1 MLGALTGHQQEK
13 SRTVIMS
20 KRFFAFRSFKI
31 HSCSCTR
38 TKHCRRL
45 HHGARRCDIRR
56 HHSWSPNPSPI
67 HSLFYYKTY
76 FAVLKG
82 THGSCIYIEI
92 GINLDGS
99 DAKAARLKQTAH
111 AANRHPFSQARH
123 DTTRYYN
130 VFHDWRRGD

>member
-1 MLGALTGHQQEK
+1 MVTQPLAHSQ
-13 SRTVIMS
+13 
-20 KRFFAFRSFKI
+20 SF
-31 HSCSCTR
+31 
-38 TKHCRRL
+38 L
-45 HHGARRCDIRR
+45 
-56 HHSWSPNPSPI
+56 
-67 HSLFYYKTY
+67 LQTY

>member
-1 MLGALTGHQQEK
+1 LHSGPLKYILALVQGQNTAVVFI
-13 SRTVIMS
+13 T
-20 KRFFAFRSFKI
+20 
-31 HSCSCTR
+31 
-38 TKHCRRL
+38 
-45 HHGARRCDIRR
+45 GARRCDIRR